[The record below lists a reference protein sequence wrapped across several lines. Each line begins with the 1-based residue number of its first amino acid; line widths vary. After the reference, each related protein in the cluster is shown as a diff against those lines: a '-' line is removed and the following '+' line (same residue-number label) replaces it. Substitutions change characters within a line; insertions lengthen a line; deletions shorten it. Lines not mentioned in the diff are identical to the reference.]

1 MDEVQSSGEAKAS
14 SNGEVLILNMG
25 VLMLGFVGS
34 MVFVVVQS
42 SLFDCHV
49 ELCGHLI
56 DNRIEGR
63 REFRVFIFEVFGPSD
78 YVLIM

>member
-1 MDEVQSSGEAKAS
+1 MNKVKCSGEAKAS

-49 ELCGHLI
+49 ELCGHLV
-56 DNRIEGR
+56 DNRIESR